1 MFRTPSPSSP
11 NPSLPPPLPP
21 LQVSGWTFI
30 MFRVIDNSSPFAGIY
45 FYMLVLVASYS
56 LVRRAVGGRSW
67 G

>member
-1 MFRTPSPSSP
+1 
-11 NPSLPPPLPP
+11 
-21 LQVSGWTFI
+21 